1 MKTINHIFYIVVV
14 LILVVY
20 ANLLFYQKS
29 YALAGFGAPIL
40 LITPCTNGLMLTVG
54 PLPSSGTYLLSI
66 TPPSMIY
73 SYYSIKQSSWLLG
86 SFIPGGVCNLGP
98 VSIPVIGT
106 ISTVGTSL

>member
-1 MKTINHIFYIVVV
+1 MKTINHIFYILII

-29 YALAGFGAPIL
+29 YALVGFGAPIL

-54 PLPSSGTYLLSI
+54 PLPRPGTYLLSL

-73 SYYSIKQSSWLLG
+73 SYYSIKQGSWVLG
-86 SFIPGGVCNLGP
+86 SYTPGGVCNLGP
-98 VSIPVIGT
+98 VSIPVTGVINT
-106 ISTVGTSL
+106 IGTSL